1 VARLIGQGLGN
12 SAIAAALGKS
22 EKTVR
27 NQVSAVFSK
36 LGVKTRAEAVVLAR
50 EAGIAGQSA

>member
-1 VARLIGQGLGN
+1 MARLIGEGLGN
-12 SAIAAALGKS
+12 GAIAAALRKS

-50 EAGIAGQSA
+50 DAAGGA